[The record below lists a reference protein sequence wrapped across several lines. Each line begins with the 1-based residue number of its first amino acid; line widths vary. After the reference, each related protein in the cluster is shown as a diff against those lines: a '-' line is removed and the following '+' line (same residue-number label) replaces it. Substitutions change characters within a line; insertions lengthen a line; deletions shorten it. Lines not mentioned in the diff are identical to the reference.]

1 MEEHHPPAYK
11 KEAFHCPHCHTYAH
25 HTWDTMRR
33 GTANRW
39 FPNWRASICTRCNN
53 HTIWTEDE
61 EMVYPRTTIA
71 PEPSEDMPED
81 VMVDYQEAQ
90 HVVEDSPRAAA
101 ALLRLAMEKLAREL
115 TEDEDKKL
123 YQMIGDLKEEGRID
137 DRIQQAL
144 DSVRVTGNNWVHP
157 GELNV
162 TDDYET
168 AYRLFELVNAV
179 VKLTIARDNL
189 IEEQYAKVPENKK
202 KGIEQRDDS

>member
-1 MEEHHPPAYK
+1 M
-11 KEAFHCPHCHTYAH
+11 
-25 HTWDTMRR
+25 
-33 GTANRW
+33 
-39 FPNWRASICTRCNN
+39 CTRCNS

-81 VMVDYQEAQ
+81 VMRDYQEAQ

-123 YQMIGDLKEEGRID
+123 YQMIGDLKKEGRID

-144 DSVRVTGNNWVHP
+144 DSVRITGRSCRTW
-157 GELNV
+157 
-162 TDDYET
+162 
-168 AYRLFELVNAV
+168 
-179 VKLTIARDNL
+179 
-189 IEEQYAKVPENKK
+189 
-202 KGIEQRDDS
+202 

>member
-1 MEEHHPPAYK
+1 
-11 KEAFHCPHCHTYAH
+11 
-25 HTWDTMRR
+25 
-33 GTANRW
+33 
-39 FPNWRASICTRCNN
+39 
-53 HTIWTEDE
+53 
-61 EMVYPRTTIA
+61 MVYPRTTIA

-189 IEEQYAKVPENKK
+189 IKEQYAKVPENKK